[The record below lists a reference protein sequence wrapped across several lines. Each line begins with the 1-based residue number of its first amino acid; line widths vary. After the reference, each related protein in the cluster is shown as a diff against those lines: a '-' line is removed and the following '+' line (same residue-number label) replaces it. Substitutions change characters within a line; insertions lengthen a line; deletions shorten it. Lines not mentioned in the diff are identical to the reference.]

1 MDTEET
7 QSNDA
12 DVQPAAAAGSESVP
26 ASSEPAEPAASP
38 DRVKT
43 EAAKAAEYW
52 DRLLRVTA
60 DFENYKKRVARE
72 RQEASRY
79 AFLPLLERLVPVLDH
94 FEMALNAAQNAKDD
108 ALTAFHEGMSMIHQ
122 QLRTALTDSGLEEI
136 HALGQPFDPNWHE
149 AVSQQPTADVPEGQV
164 TQELRKGY
172 RYRDRLVRPARVVV
186 AKHPKPEPVADTPS
200 EAGPSET

>member
-12 DVQPAAAAGSESVP
+12 DVQPAAATGSESVP

-122 QLRTALTDSGLEEI
+122 Q
-136 HALGQPFDPNWHE
+136 
-149 AVSQQPTADVPEGQV
+149 
-164 TQELRKGY
+164 
-172 RYRDRLVRPARVVV
+172 
-186 AKHPKPEPVADTPS
+186 
-200 EAGPSET
+200 